1 MKVKGFTLIE
11 LMVAVAI
18 LAIVAAIA
26 IPAYNNQ
33 VEKARRAD
41 AQSALLSASQ
51 ALERCFTRTNTYIG
65 CDIASESPDGFYNI
79 SFSQGPAASSYEL
92 QAEPK
97 PTGPQAND
105 ACGIYTLD
113 HRGNRDAGG
122 AASDRCWGT

>member
-26 IPAYNNQ
+26 IPAYNKQ

-51 ALERCFTRTNTYIG
+51 SLERCFTRTNTYIG
-65 CDIASESPDGFYNI
+65 CDIPSQSPDEFYNI
-79 SFSQGPAASSYEL
+79 DFSEGPAASTYEL
-92 QAEPK
+92 QAV
-97 PTGPQAND
+97 PTGAQADD
-105 ACGIYTLD
+105 ACGTYFLD
-113 HRGNRDAGG
+113 HRGNKSTSDGS
-122 AASDRCWGT
+122 ASDRCWGT